1 MKLSPSETGLVVNK
15 ALFYLLRA
23 NASSTSMEDINATT
37 NHPLLISFYLYQG
50 KSMHIYSPKT
60 FTS

>member
-1 MKLSPSETGLVVNK
+1 MQLSPSETGLVANRV
-15 ALFYLLRA
+15 LFYWLRA
-23 NASSTSMEDINATT
+23 NAPSTSMEDISATT

-50 KSMHIYSPKT
+50 KNMHIYSPKT